1 MSVDT
6 NTAIAAVSL
15 EEAKAYL
22 RVDDDASDE
31 EIEGLCLAATQL
43 AEHELQ
49 RPLVTRDGS
58 DGYGEANDVPAAI
71 KLWIKQQVACDFS
84 NRDGAGTEKPPR
96 PALLDPFRTWQ

>member
-6 NTAIAAVSL
+6 KTAVSAVSL

-22 RVDDDASDE
+22 RVDDDASDD
-31 EIEGLCLAATQL
+31 EIESLCLSATQM

-49 RPLVTRDGS
+49 RPLVTREGS
-58 DGYGEANDVPAAI
+58 EGYGEAKDVPAVI